1 MAKGII
7 DTYSLR
13 FGSGVEYYPGFA
25 LLIDR
30 ELWDVVGVTILVEA
44 MFLRDRFES
53 RGFPVYVE
61 GKLVQRFWKNSGFFL
76 RLLRALSV
84 RLRAIVLLDGK
95 VGLASLI
102 GNGSS
107 IIRSGRTST
116 LDTTWIRKALSSLE
130 YPGNSSSLDP

>member
-1 MAKGII
+1 MAKGVI

-53 RGFPVYVE
+53 RVFPVYVE
-61 GKLVQRFWKNSGFFL
+61 GKLVQRFFEEFG
-76 RLLRALSV
+76 
-84 RLRAIVLLDGK
+84 
-95 VGLASLI
+95 GL
-102 GNGSS
+102 
-107 IIRSGRTST
+107 
-116 LDTTWIRKALSSLE
+116 
-130 YPGNSSSLDP
+130 P